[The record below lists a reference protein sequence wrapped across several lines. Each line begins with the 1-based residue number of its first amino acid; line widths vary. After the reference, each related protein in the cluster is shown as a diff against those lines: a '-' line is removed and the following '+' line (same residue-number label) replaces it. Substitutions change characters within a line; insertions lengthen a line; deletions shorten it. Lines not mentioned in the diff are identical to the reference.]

1 MGAGVNAPRPVEQV
15 KTKMSRPPVT
25 EIVSAETD
33 GAVERSAALLR
44 GGGLVA
50 FPTETVYGLG
60 ADATDRAAVL
70 RLYAAKGRPGHNPL
84 IAHCDTPEAAF
95 RHGRPDA
102 AAQALAQAFWPG
114 PLTLVVPASEKC
126 AVVAEARAGRDTVA
140 LRCPSHPVARALL
153 SAVGRPVAAPSANRS
168 GHVSPTE
175 ARHVLDDLDG
185 RIDLVIDGGASAI
198 GLESTVVAC
207 LPDGMRLLRPGF
219 ILPDT
224 LRDVTGQPL
233 TAAPDEADTPL
244 SPGQLASHY
253 APGLPVRLDVEMIGA
268 GDAFIGFG
276 TTQVAGADKAA
287 FATDLSPAGDLT
299 EAASRLYATLRAA
312 DRSGAVSIAVA
323 PIPRTG
329 LGLAINDRLAR
340 AAAPSGKTPQ
350 DSATA

>member
-33 GAVERSAALLR
+33 GAVERAVALLR

-185 RIDLVIDGGASAI
+185 RI
-198 GLESTVVAC
+198 E
-207 LPDGMRLLRPGF
+207 R
-219 ILPDT
+219 
-224 LRDVTGQPL
+224 
-233 TAAPDEADTPL
+233 
-244 SPGQLASHY
+244 
-253 APGLPVRLDVEMIGA
+253 
-268 GDAFIGFG
+268 
-276 TTQVAGADKAA
+276 
-287 FATDLSPAGDLT
+287 
-299 EAASRLYATLRAA
+299 
-312 DRSGAVSIAVA
+312 
-323 PIPRTG
+323 
-329 LGLAINDRLAR
+329 
-340 AAAPSGKTPQ
+340 
-350 DSATA
+350 